1 MSATRLIFIS
11 FESIIS
17 DVIVSPF
24 KKEPFKVLLL
34 MNNSNGKPATNP
46 SVIILGVPT
55 SIIAVAPD
63 EEPVIFLLFNDV
75 TSKCA

>member
-1 MSATRLIFIS
+1 
-11 FESIIS
+11 
-17 DVIVSPF
+17 
-24 KKEPFKVLLL
+24 

-75 TSKCA
+75 TSKFA